1 MYIIPMEAPPSITVP
16 TIASP
21 ISPVWS
27 TCSNIVVTLPAK
39 LSGTSHDQLPTIP
52 DYETIMHPISTEKVE
67 FLKNNSKLQQSSV
80 ADLLRHL
87 PRLRSKQSK
96 KLDKLEN
103 FNFSL
108 IFSLSSWIRSS
119 IREVQIDHKKFVQI
133 M

>member
-39 LSGTSHDQLPTIP
+39 LSAKLSGTSHDQLPTIP

-67 FLKNNSKLQQSSV
+67 FLK
-80 ADLLRHL
+80 R
-87 PRLRSKQSK
+87 KQFKHTGTRAATSTASPTI
-96 KLDKLEN
+96 LNMGAL
-103 FNFSL
+103 
-108 IFSLSSWIRSS
+108 
-119 IREVQIDHKKFVQI
+119 
-133 M
+133 

>member
-67 FLKNNSKLQQSSV
+67 FLKL
-80 ADLLRHL
+80 
-87 PRLRSKQSK
+87 KQFKHTGTRAATSTTSPTI
-96 KLDKLEN
+96 LN
-103 FNFSL
+103 MGSP
-108 IFSLSSWIRSS
+108 
-119 IREVQIDHKKFVQI
+119 
-133 M
+133 